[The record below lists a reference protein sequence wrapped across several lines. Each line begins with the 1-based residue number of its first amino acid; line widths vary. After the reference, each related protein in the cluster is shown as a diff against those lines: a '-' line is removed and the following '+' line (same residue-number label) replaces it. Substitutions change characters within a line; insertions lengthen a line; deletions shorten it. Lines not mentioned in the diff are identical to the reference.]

1 MQSLQNWLGGGAPD
15 REPAAGGGSVLSD
28 WKQYSSGGGSAAA
41 APSANQSDRLLAAE
55 EGTAGTS
62 AGATASVGAAA
73 SVKNLASSV
82 VGLVSG
88 AASSAAAAASGATSS
103 IPTSTQWT
111 YFAFFLG
118 TGVLFLAMAFFI
130 FLPMI
135 ILAPAKFAMTFSI
148 GSALCICSLGALKGW
163 KTMFGHLLSKE
174 RLPFAGAY
182 FGSLLATLYV
192 SFVMHSYVF
201 SLLFCV
207 AQVLTLVYYVAS
219 YFPGGAAG
227 AQSVVSFAG
236 RGALSLGS
244 AAFRASFRS

>member
-15 REPAAGGGSVLSD
+15 REPAAGGASVLSD
-28 WKQYSSGGGSAAA
+28 WKQYSAGGSAAA
-41 APSANQSDRLLAAE
+41 PPSASQGDRLLAAE
-55 EGTAGTS
+55 EGAAG
-62 AGATASVGAAA
+62 ASVGAAA

-103 IPTSTQWT
+103 IPTGTQWT

-244 AAFRASFRS
+244 AAFRASFRT

>member
-15 REPAAGGGSVLSD
+15 REPAPGGGSVLSD
-28 WKQYSSGGGSAAA
+28 WKQYSGGAGSAAA
-41 APSANQSDRLLAAE
+41 APSANQGDRLLAAE

-62 AGATASVGAAA
+62 AGAAA
-73 SVKNLASSV
+73 SVKSLASSV

-118 TGVLFLAMAFFI
+118 AGVLFLAMAFFI

-163 KTMFGHLLSKE
+163 KNMFGHLLSKE

-207 AQVLTLVYYVAS
+207 AQV
-219 YFPGGAAG
+219 G
-227 AQSVVSFAG
+227 
-236 RGALSLGS
+236 
-244 AAFRASFRS
+244 